1 MKPAGHI
8 SRAVSFCIFGGGLLD
23 YCNKKNSSV
32 IAAELLRRIFAEG
45 SNAVIF
51 VYLSDDFSHCRT
63 ACPAVFF
70 DMRMFVS

>member
-8 SRAVSFCIFGGGLLD
+8 SRAVSFCIFGGGLFD
-23 YCNKKNSSV
+23 DCKKNSSV

-51 VYLSDDFSHCRT
+51 VYLADDFSHCRT
-63 ACPAVFF
+63 ASPSGFF
-70 DMRMFVS
+70 GMRMFVS

>member
-1 MKPAGHI
+1 MI
-8 SRAVSFCIFGGGLLD
+8 IEI
-23 YCNKKNSSV
+23 KNSSV

-51 VYLSDDFSHCRT
+51 VYLADEISHCRT